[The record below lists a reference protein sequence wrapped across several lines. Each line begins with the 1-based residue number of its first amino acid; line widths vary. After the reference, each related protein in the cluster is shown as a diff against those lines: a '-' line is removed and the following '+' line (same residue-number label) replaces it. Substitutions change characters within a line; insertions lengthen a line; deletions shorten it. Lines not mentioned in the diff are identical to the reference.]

1 MTDLTK
7 LTQGQRET
15 LTRAAETGRVLT
27 HERRSPHHQ
36 RLANRGLLKHGRIVW
51 ADRKL
56 LVKAYTVWAITAE
69 GRNALRGSASCPA
82 PITTTTTTEQR

>member
-15 LTRAAETGRVLT
+15 LSRAAETGRVVT

-36 RLANRGLLKHGRIVW
+36 RLADRGLLKHGRIRW
-51 ADRKL
+51 AAGR
-56 LVKAYTVWAITAE
+56 YRGMVWAITAD
-69 GRNALRGSASCPA
+69 GRNALRSTA
-82 PITTTTTTEQR
+82 